1 VYAPIA
7 ESQANPPNAARQADV
22 LTELRLQNEKQACKE
37 LTQDFRH
44 PKNQS
49 DFAFDLLKTHSIED
63 TVFLNKLDD
72 SLLIFAQ
79 LMPFRLCVCLY
90 RSINFL

>member
-1 VYAPIA
+1 MHEPIA
-7 ESQANPPNAARQADV
+7 ESQANPLNAARRTDV
-22 LTELRLQNEKQACKE
+22 LTEPRLQNEKQACKQPP
-37 LTQDFRH
+37 QDFCH
-44 PKNQS
+44 PKTQS
-49 DFAFDLLKTHSIED
+49 DFGFNLEKTSSIED